1 MSAIFRCVCSCP
13 LLLVLTVGACGP
25 AAQDPVGDGSN
36 TNVADV
42 VDDANDGSSNALP
55 SAVCRS
61 GSAWQPGTG
70 MFVEVTSDWNLDG
83 VTGVRLNAADLD
95 GDGWVDLL
103 VRQGGTRIEPLG
115 ADTPKTIHLLR
126 NLQGQGFE
134 DITVSSGILDWRYL
148 DDTNLGRPMDV
159 VAFGDVD
166 NDGDLDVFSGI
177 STVDNTLTGNERSEV
192 LLNDGNGVFFLTS
205 VDNPIRR
212 PDAVDA
218 VAGASFVDYNQDGVL
233 DLWVAHHNYEDPA
246 NGTTF
251 AQDRLFRGTGDG
263 QFVDVTAEAGL
274 TTQDWDDLTVI
285 NAAGAH
291 SRAWSAAACDLNND
305 GIAEL
310 LAASYGRAPN
320 HLWQG
325 VLGDDAV
332 VYRNQSV
339 ASGYAYDDNR
349 TWENNQFA
357 MCFCQNNA
365 DADGCDAAGRPAITC
380 SSPNWQHGTDR
391 EPFRLGGNSGATVC
405 ADLDGDGWFDLVTT
419 EIRHWWAGDGSDESS
434 ILFNTRE
441 ADVRFERPSREETG
455 MLVERVTQGGWDEGH
470 MTATVF
476 DADNDGRL
484 DIYLGGSD
492 YAGNRGLLYMQVAER
507 EFEAVPVEDF
517 FEHNRSHG
525 VTAADFDRDGD
536 LDIIVGHSRARCDA
550 AAPNNCYETGN
561 IRFFENQMGAESNWL
576 QIQLLGTGN
585 SNRSAVGARI
595 EVQSGELGQT
605 RQVQAGYGHYGAQD
619 DLVQHFGLG
628 SACEATV
635 RVVWPDGAATTEEF
649 TLPAG
654 HRFVIEQGLGVRV
667 AE

>member
-1 MSAIFRCVCSCP
+1 MA
-13 LLLVLTVGACGP
+13 LLSRSLYAGTVLVLLTLAACGP
-25 AAQDPVGDGSN
+25 DEEETVTDGS
-36 TNVADV
+36 TSDTS
-42 VDDANDGSSNALP
+42 DAGEDASDGSGNALP
-55 SAVCRS
+55 DAVCHS
-61 GSAWQPGTG
+61 GSAWAPGTE
-70 MFVEVTSDWNLDG
+70 MFVEVTEDWNLDG
-83 VTGVRLNAADLD
+83 VNGVRLNAADID

-115 ADTPKTIHLLR
+115 PDTPKTIHLLR

-134 DITVSSGILDWRYL
+134 DVTLSSGILDWRYL
-148 DDTNLGRPMDV
+148 DDVDLGRPMDV

-212 PDAVDA
+212 PEEVDA
-218 VAGASFVDYNQDGVL
+218 VAGASFVDYNRDGLL

-263 QFVDVTAEAGL
+263 TFVDVTAEAGL
-274 TTQDWDDLTVI
+274 TTQDWDDILVI

-305 GIAEL
+305 GITEL

-332 VYRNQSV
+332 VFQNQSV

-357 MCFCQNNA
+357 MCYCQNNPE
-365 DADGCDAAGRPAITC
+365 ADGCDAAGRPAITC
-380 SSPNWQHGTDR
+380 NSPNWQHSTDR
-391 EPFRLGGNSGATVC
+391 EAFRLGGNSGTTVC
-405 ADLDGDGWFDLVTT
+405 ADIDGDGWFDLVTT
-419 EIRHWWAGDGSDESS
+419 EIRHWWAGDGSDGSS
-434 ILFNTRE
+434 ILFNTGE

-455 MLVERVTQGGWDEGH
+455 MIVDHVTQGGWDEGH

-476 DADNDGRL
+476 DADNDGRM

-507 EFEAVPVEDF
+507 EFEPVSVDDF

-536 LDIIVGHSRARCDA
+536 LDIVVGHSRARCDA
-550 AAPNNCYETGN
+550 SAPNNCYETGN
-561 IRFFENQMGAESNWL
+561 VRFFENRMGTESNWL
-576 QIQLLGTGN
+576 QIQLIGTGN

-595 EVQSGELGQT
+595 QLQAGDLGQT

-619 DLVQHFGLG
+619 DMVQHFGLG
-628 SACEATV
+628 TACEATV
-635 RVVWPDGAATTEEF
+635 RVVWPDGLGTTEEF
-649 TLPAG
+649 TLPSG
-654 HRFVIEQGLGVRV
+654 HRFVIEQGFGVRV